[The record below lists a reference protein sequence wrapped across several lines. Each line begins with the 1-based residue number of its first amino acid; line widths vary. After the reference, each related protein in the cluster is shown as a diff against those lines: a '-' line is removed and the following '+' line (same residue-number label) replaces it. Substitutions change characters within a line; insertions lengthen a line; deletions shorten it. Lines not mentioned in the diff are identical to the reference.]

1 VRSSRRNNPSGFL
14 LAASTRC
21 PCGRLLRALLALVV
35 LAASG
40 CATHTDRL
48 IAVRNTFYS
57 GDLDGAQRLLDA
69 EIERSRGDAN
79 VLLLEKASVQLAAG
93 RASEAEQSFRQV
105 RDQFDHL
112 EEKSLAE
119 TSLSMFGDDQWLSYA
134 GEDYEKVLIRAYLA
148 LANLMRGGDDAE
160 AYCLQLVDKQAQIV
174 AAAAQPDGTN
184 PKAVYQ
190 QVALAPYLRAAL
202 REETHRD
209 FDDVARYRE
218 MVVSWQPGFAPGTH
232 DLMRSRTGRHS
243 APDHGVLYVFALVGR
258 GPFKDEVEEI
268 PSTAAV
274 MIASA
279 ALTLTGNKT
288 LPPVVAPIK
297 VPRVVASPNR
307 VSEVSV
313 SVAGTPYGSTATI
326 TDVTQMAITQCEAN
340 HHQVVARALVRRAVK
355 EASVYAA
362 KRSSGVSEGTWQA
375 VAFELAGLAWQ
386 FTENADTRC
395 WGLLPDTIQVLR
407 LELPAGQHEIRFEP
421 LDRNRRIM
429 GSPVARQITVP
440 NGRNAYVLVNFP
452 GQEPVGQVLA
462 STDQQPQ

>member
-1 VRSSRRNNPSGFL
+1 VRSACRKNPSSQPLTAAGRSP
-14 LAASTRC
+14 LARI
-21 PCGRLLRALLALVV
+21 LRALLALVV
-35 LAASG
+35 LASGG

-48 IAVRNTFYS
+48 IAVRNSFYG

-69 EIERSRGDAN
+69 QIERGRGDAN

-93 RASEAEQSFRQV
+93 QAGEAEQSLRQV
-105 RDQFDHL
+105 RDVFDHL
-112 EEKSLAE
+112 DERNLAE

-218 MVVSWQPGFAPGTH
+218 MVVSWLPGFAPGTH

-243 APDHGVLYVFALVGR
+243 APGHGVVYVFALVGR
-258 GPFKDEVEEI
+258 GPFKDEVEEL
-268 PSTAAV
+268 PSTAAL

-307 VSEVSV
+307 ISEVSV
-313 SVAGTPYGSTATI
+313 SVNGMPHGSTATI

-340 HHQVVARALVRRAVK
+340 HNHVVARALVRRAVK
-355 EASVYAA
+355 EATVYAA
-362 KRSSGVSEGTWQA
+362 KRSAGVSEGTWEA
-375 VAFELAGLAWQ
+375 VAFELAGLVWQ
-386 FTENADTRC
+386 FTESADTRC

-429 GSPVARQITVP
+429 GSPAARQVIIP
-440 NGRNAYVLVNFP
+440 DGRNTYVLVNFP
-452 GQEPVGQVLA
+452 GSEPVGQILA
-462 STDQQPQ
+462 STDQ